1 MEKKNEKK
9 GKIKIIP
16 GTQLLYVIGGVVSL
30 GAGIGFGFLW
40 FQSQNVVLALLTIL
54 PIGLGI
60 LLIIKSFQTGDE
72 GIILTPEGSVATG
85 IANSLNI
92 YAKTDPEAEGKIP
105 EKIAF
110 ETMLKPEG
118 HPQRCRNDNKYYYVH
133 ILDIKKGKLV
143 PFKLPDAK
151 FCPPTQLRISATMQA
166 NQAYFQPIPN
176 LFQKV
181 APWLLVVVIVVL
193 VLLGLPLSSGG

>member
-1 MEKKNEKK
+1 MKEEKGKQR
-9 GKIKIIP
+9 KIKIIP
-16 GTQLLYVIGGVVSL
+16 GRQLLYVIGGVASF

-60 LLIIKSFQTGDE
+60 LLVIKSFQTGDE
-72 GIILTPEGSVATG
+72 GIILTPEGSVASG
-85 IANSLNI
+85 VANSLNI
-92 YAKTDPEAEGKIP
+92 YAKTDTETKAVIP
-105 EKIAF
+105 ERITF
-110 ETMLKPEG
+110 ETMDKPEG

-133 ILDIKKGKLV
+133 IFDILKGKLV

-193 VLLGLPLSSGG
+193 VLLGLPLSSSG